1 VHNTHSWKE
10 EENVMRKHVVSIVLL
25 TGMLVTPAF
34 AASDAERAMMGAIIG
49 GAFGAVIGDAA
60 GGRDGAIM
68 GSAIGAATGTA
79 ITTRDSR
86 ASAPVY
92 VARNEPVIVYHEYE
106 YRHEYVHS
114 YHEDHHEHGRHRGHR
129 GHRYHHDDD

>member
-1 VHNTHSWKE
+1 MN
-10 EENVMRKHVVSIVLL
+10 KHVISLALL
-25 TGMLVTPAF
+25 GGMLTTPAF

-79 ITTRDSR
+79 IITRDSR
-86 ASAPVY
+86 ASAPAPVY
-92 VARNEPVIVYHEYE
+92 VARNEPVIVYQEYR
-106 YRHEYVHS
+106 YRHEHVYS
-114 YHEDHHEHGRHRGHR
+114 YYEDYEEHHDHGWHHGHR
-129 GHRYHHDDD
+129 KHRHHHDDD